1 MSTLLV
7 ALKPGTLTE
16 DQLKDVEEAARGMRV
31 VVTRERARIEED
43 LPEIRVALGMFPH
56 DLVSRAERLE
66 WLQLWSAG
74 ADSLLRRPEVMDSDV
89 VITNSA
95 GVHAVPISEHVF
107 AYLLA
112 FARGMHRAVR
122 DQVAGRWQ
130 AQREA
135 DLFELYDKTMLI
147 VGAGHIGAR
156 IAALGDAFGM
166 RVIAVRR
173 DATRPVPGAAEVH
186 ATEALDELLPTAD
199 FVVST
204 APLTPETR
212 GMFGARQFAAMR
224 SSAYLVN
231 IGRGGTIEE
240 THLVAALRSGQIAGA
255 GLDVFEQEPLPADSP
270 LWGMDNV
277 IITSHYAGATPRYAE
292 RVLEIFLDNLRRFQA
307 GEELRNVVDRR
318 LGY

>member
-156 IAALGDAFGM
+156 IAA
-166 RVIAVRR
+166 
-173 DATRPVPGAAEVH
+173 
-186 ATEALDELLPTAD
+186 
-199 FVVST
+199 
-204 APLTPETR
+204 
-212 GMFGARQFAAMR
+212 Q
-224 SSAYLVN
+224 
-231 IGRGGTIEE
+231 IGRA
-240 THLVAALRSGQIAGA
+240 HV
-255 GLDVFEQEPLPADSP
+255 
-270 LWGMDNV
+270 
-277 IITSHYAGATPRYAE
+277 
-292 RVLEIFLDNLRRFQA
+292 
-307 GEELRNVVDRR
+307 
-318 LGY
+318 